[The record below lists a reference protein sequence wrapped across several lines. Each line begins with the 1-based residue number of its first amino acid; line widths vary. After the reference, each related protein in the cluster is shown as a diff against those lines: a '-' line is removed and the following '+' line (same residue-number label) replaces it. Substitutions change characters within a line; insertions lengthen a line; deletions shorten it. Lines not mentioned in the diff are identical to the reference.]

1 MSVLQGPEYGDF
13 LERVKERVRTAR
25 VSAALAAN
33 RELML
38 LYWSLGRDILERQAR
53 LGWGAKVV
61 ARLSRDLRHEF
72 PDMKGFSPRNLGYMR
87 AVAEAWPDEGFVQ
100 QVVAQL
106 PWGHVVRILDR
117 AGEPAARQFYV
128 EQALA
133 HGWSRDVLLLHLDR
147 RLHERQG
154 QAVTNFQ
161 RTLHSPRSD
170 LARQTLKDP
179 YIFDFL
185 GITEEAAERE
195 IERAM
200 IAQIR
205 DTLVEMGAGF
215 AFVGQQVR
223 LEVAGDEF
231 FLDLL
236 FYQLRLHCYVV
247 VELKAGDFKP
257 EYAGKLNFYLSAVDD
272 LMRDPKADNATIG
285 LLLCRTK
292 NRLLAEYA
300 LRDIHKPI
308 GVADLNLTR
317 LLPGELKSS
326 LPTVE
331 ALEAELG
338 DITTSGSTPP
348 TPAETKHHDE
358 DD

>member
-1 MSVLQGPEYGDF
+1 MSALLGPEYREF
-13 LERVKERVRTAR
+13 LDRVKERVRTAR

-33 RELML
+33 RELIL
-38 LYWSLGRDILERQAR
+38 LYWGLGRDILDRQAR

-61 ARLSRDLRHEF
+61 AQLSRDLRREF
-72 PDMKGFSPRNLGYMR
+72 PEMKGFSPRNLAYMR
-87 AVAEAWPDEGFVQ
+87 AFAEAWPDENFVQ
-100 QVVAQL
+100 RTVAQL
-106 PWGHVVRILDR
+106 PWGHVVRIMDR
-117 AGEPAARQFYV
+117 ADDPAVRQFYI
-128 EQALA
+128 EQAIA
-133 HGWSRDVLLLHLDR
+133 HGWSRDALLLHMDR
-147 RLHERQG
+147 CLHKRQG

-161 RTLHSPRSD
+161 RTLQPPNSD
-170 LARQTLKDP
+170 LAHQALKDP

-185 GITEEAAERE
+185 GITDEAAERE

-215 AFVGQQVR
+215 AYVGQQVR
-223 LEVAGDEF
+223 LEVAGEEF

-236 FYQLRLHCYVV
+236 FYHLRLHCYVV
-247 VELKAGDFKP
+247 VELKAGEFKP
-257 EYAGKLNFYLSAVDD
+257 EHAGKLNFYLSAVDD
-272 LMRDPKADNATIG
+272 LIRDRGTDGATIG
-285 LLLCRTK
+285 LLLCRNK
-292 NRLLAEYA
+292 NRMLAEYA

-317 LLPGELKSS
+317 LLPKELKSS

-338 DITTSGSTPP
+338 EIGATSPEDEPG
-348 TPAETKHHDE
+348 DE
-358 DD
+358 DY